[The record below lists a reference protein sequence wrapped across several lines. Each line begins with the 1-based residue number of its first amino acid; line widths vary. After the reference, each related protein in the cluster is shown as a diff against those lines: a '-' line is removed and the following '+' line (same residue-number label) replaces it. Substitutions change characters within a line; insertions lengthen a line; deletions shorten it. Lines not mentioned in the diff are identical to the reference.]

1 MIAYEENKKLL
12 LITDYNAKKLGEVY
26 LYQSS
31 VNGQNRKKICM
42 LSDNIQYIECAAVT
56 DRYIAIGYY
65 NQYDKKNYE
74 DLPLQTAGVYVY
86 DMKSKKGRT
95 IFEKDGISRV
105 LAGI

>member
-1 MIAYEENKKLL
+1 
-12 LITDYNAKKLGEVY
+12 
-26 LYQSS
+26 
-31 VNGQNRKKICM
+31 M

-95 IFEKDGISRV
+95 IFYDFYTGQQKANKARGRIEQFNKKYGFDNK
-105 LAGI
+105 